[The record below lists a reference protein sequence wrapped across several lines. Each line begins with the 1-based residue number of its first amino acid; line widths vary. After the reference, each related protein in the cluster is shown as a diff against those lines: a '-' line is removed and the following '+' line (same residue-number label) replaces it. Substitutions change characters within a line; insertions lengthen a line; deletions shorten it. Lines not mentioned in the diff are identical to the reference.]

1 MGNTLRKT
9 LFSDIKEEATNFYNK
24 GIESIKKFIID
35 GLLAILEKLLSN
47 LMLLEEELQTIRLN
61 TFKMVSTARIPYE
74 QFLQQYGLLLRGEG
88 HSSHTTL
95 TSNLESE
102 GENKENEL
110 LFEPLDM
117 LYKKQLKL
125 TPRRKSTT
133 PKRRLRRRAGK
144 FIFQVINFECVVF
157 S

>member
-9 LFSDIKEEATNFYNK
+9 LCKNIKAEAINYYKKRVDT
-24 GIESIKKFIID
+24 IKKFIVN
-35 GLLAILEKLLSN
+35 GLLTILEKIVSN
-47 LMLLEEELQTIRLN
+47 LEAIEEELHTIRMN
-61 TFKMVSTARIPYE
+61 NFKLVCSARIPYE
-74 QFLQQYGLLLRGEG
+74 QFLQQYGLILRGEG
-88 HSSHTTL
+88 HSDQMTL
-95 TSNLESE
+95 NCDLDSE

-133 PKRRLRRRAGK
+133 PKRRLRRRAG
-144 FIFQVINFECVVF
+144 NYLTY
-157 S
+157 SAS